1 LSKKILRVK
10 PEDCNLDTD
19 NLTII
24 WYHNYSG
31 GKFMANCLSLS
42 DHGLFGHKEMTE
54 AQLRGEFSPDDK
66 LNYLTGELSKIN
78 KGDFWNDLLITDN
91 KFFGFAKK
99 DYINPWRGITYHKYV
114 KDVSYGDYK
123 FFIAS
128 HFNPEVIEI
137 KKIWKNANII
147 LFTHPHD
154 YVEKRASKDRKI
166 SVFYER
172 LADYEENLK
181 EMRSLPNV
189 VYEFDVRKYE
199 SETET
204 LDAIKEMYDILGI
217 KGYDREKLATY
228 YNDWYNKIN
237 EIAIN

>member
-1 LSKKILRVK
+1 
-10 PEDCNLDTD
+10 
-19 NLTII
+19 
-24 WYHNYSG
+24 
-31 GKFMANCLSLS
+31 MANCLSLS

-78 KGDFWNDLLITDN
+78 KGDYWNDLLITDN
-91 KFFGFAKK
+91 KFFGFDKK
-99 DYINPWRGITYHKYV
+99 DYINPWRGITYHSYV

-154 YVEKRASKDRKI
+154 YVEKRASKDPKI

-172 LADYEENLK
+172 LAEYEENLK

-189 VYEFDVRKYE
+189 VYDFDVRKYE

>member
-1 LSKKILRVK
+1 
-10 PEDCNLDTD
+10 
-19 NLTII
+19 
-24 WYHNYSG
+24 
-31 GKFMANCLSLS
+31 M
-42 DHGLFGHKEMTE
+42 
-54 AQLRGEFSPDDK
+54 
-66 LNYLTGELSKIN
+66 
-78 KGDFWNDLLITDN
+78 ITDN
-91 KFFGFAKK
+91 KFFGFDKK

-154 YVEKRASKDRKI
+154 YVEKRASKDPNI

>member
-1 LSKKILRVK
+1 
-10 PEDCNLDTD
+10 
-19 NLTII
+19 
-24 WYHNYSG
+24 
-31 GKFMANCLSLS
+31 MANCLSLS

>member
-1 LSKKILRVK
+1 MSKKILRVK

>member
-1 LSKKILRVK
+1 
-10 PEDCNLDTD
+10 
-19 NLTII
+19 
-24 WYHNYSG
+24 
-31 GKFMANCLSLS
+31 MANCLSLS

-91 KFFGFAKK
+91 KFFGFDKK

>member
-1 LSKKILRVK
+1 MSKKILRVK

-99 DYINPWRGITYHKYV
+99 DYINPWRGITYYKYV

>member
-1 LSKKILRVK
+1 
-10 PEDCNLDTD
+10 
-19 NLTII
+19 
-24 WYHNYSG
+24 
-31 GKFMANCLSLS
+31 MANCLSLS

-91 KFFGFAKK
+91 KFFGFDKK

-154 YVEKRASKDRKI
+154 YVKKRASKDPSI
-166 SVFYER
+166 SIFYER

>member
-1 LSKKILRVK
+1 
-10 PEDCNLDTD
+10 
-19 NLTII
+19 
-24 WYHNYSG
+24 
-31 GKFMANCLSLS
+31 MANCLSLS

-54 AQLRGEFSPDDK
+54 AQLRGEFSPDNK

-91 KFFGFAKK
+91 KFFGFDKK
-99 DYINPWRGITYHKYV
+99 DYINPWRGISYHSYV

>member
-1 LSKKILRVK
+1 
-10 PEDCNLDTD
+10 
-19 NLTII
+19 
-24 WYHNYSG
+24 
-31 GKFMANCLSLS
+31 MANCLSLS

-91 KFFGFAKK
+91 KFFGFNKK
-99 DYINPWRGITYHKYV
+99 DYINPWRGISYHSYV

-154 YVEKRASKDRKI
+154 YVEKRASKDPNI
-166 SVFYER
+166 SVFYKR
-172 LADYEENLK
+172 LADYEKNLK

>member
-1 LSKKILRVK
+1 MARCR
-10 PEDCNLDTD
+10 PEDCNLETD

-42 DHGLFGHKEMTE
+42 DHGLFGHKEITE

-66 LNYLTGELSKIN
+66 LKYLLGELSEIE
-78 KGDFWNDLLITDN
+78 KGMTWADLHITDN
-91 KFFGFAKK
+91 FFFGFDKK
-99 DYINPWRGITYHKYV
+99 DYIDPWRGISYWDYV
-114 KDVSYGDYK
+114 KDVSHSDYK
-123 FFIAS
+123 FFLAS

-154 YVEKRASKDRKI
+154 YVEKRAKNDPQI
-166 SVFYER
+166 SVFYDR
-172 LADYEENLK
+172 LVDYEENLA
-181 EMRSLPNV
+181 EMRALPNV

-204 LDAIKEMYDILGI
+204 LDAVKEMYDILNI

-228 YNDWYNKIN
+228 YNHWYNKIE
-237 EIAIN
+237 EIKYES

>member
-1 LSKKILRVK
+1 
-10 PEDCNLDTD
+10 
-19 NLTII
+19 
-24 WYHNYSG
+24 
-31 GKFMANCLSLS
+31 MANCLSLS

-91 KFFGFAKK
+91 KFFGFDKK

-114 KDVSYGDYK
+114 KDISYGDYK

-154 YVEKRASKDRKI
+154 YVEKRASKDPNI

-172 LADYEENLK
+172 LADYEKNLK

>member
-1 LSKKILRVK
+1 MARCR
-10 PEDCNLDTD
+10 PEDCNLETD

-54 AQLRGEFSPDDK
+54 AQLKGELSSDDK
-66 LNYLTGELSKIN
+66 LNYLLGQIDEIE
-78 KGDFWNDLLITDN
+78 KGVFWTDLNISDN
-91 KFFGFAKK
+91 KFFGFDKK
-99 DYINPWRGITYHKYV
+99 DYIDPWRGISYHSYV

-123 FFIAS
+123 FFISS

-147 LFTHPHD
+147 LFTHPHG
-154 YVEKRASKDRKI
+154 YVEKRAKNEPKI
-166 SVFYER
+166 SVFYDR
-172 LADYEENLK
+172 LVDYEDNIA
-181 EMRSLPNV
+181 EMRALPNV

-204 LDAIKEMYDILGI
+204 LDAIKDMYDILNI
-217 KGYDREKLATY
+217 KGYDREKLAIY
-228 YNDWYNKIN
+228 YNHWYNKIE
-237 EIAIN
+237 EIKYES

>member
-1 LSKKILRVK
+1 MSLNEFAMFVTGVIWGIFIIK
-10 PEDCNLDTD
+10 PVYD
-19 NLTII
+19 I
-24 WYHNYSG
+24 
-31 GKFMANCLSLS
+31 
-42 DHGLFGHKEMTE
+42 
-54 AQLRGEFSPDDK
+54 AQ
-66 LNYLTGELSKIN
+66 
-78 KGDFWNDLLITDN
+78 
-91 KFFGFAKK
+91 
-99 DYINPWRGITYHKYV
+99 
-114 KDVSYGDYK
+114 
-123 FFIAS
+123 
-128 HFNPEVIEI
+128 
-137 KKIWKNANII
+137 KIWKNANII

-154 YVEKRASKDRKI
+154 YVKKRASKDPSI
-166 SVFYER
+166 SIFYER

-189 VYEFDVRKYE
+189 VYVFDVRKYE

>member
-1 LSKKILRVK
+1 MARCR
-10 PEDCNLDTD
+10 PEDCNLETD

-31 GKFMANCLSLS
+31 GKLMANWLSLS

-54 AQLRGEFSPDDK
+54 AQLRGELSPNDK
-66 LNYLTGELSKIN
+66 LNYLLGQIDEIE
-78 KGDFWNDLLITDN
+78 KGVFWTDLNISDN
-91 KFFGFAKK
+91 KFFGFNKK
-99 DYINPWRGITYHKYV
+99 DYIDPWRGISYWDYV

-147 LFTHPHD
+147 LFTHPHG
-154 YVEKRASKDRKI
+154 YVEKRAKNDPKI
-166 SVFYER
+166 SVFYDR
-172 LADYEENLK
+172 LVDYEDNIA
-181 EMRSLPNV
+181 EMRALPNV

-204 LDAIKEMYDILGI
+204 LDAIKEMYDILNI
-217 KGYDREKLATY
+217 KGYDREKLAIY
-228 YNDWYNKIN
+228 YNHWYNKIE
-237 EIAIN
+237 EIKYES

>member
-1 LSKKILRVK
+1 MARCR
-10 PEDCNLDTD
+10 PEDCNLETD

-54 AQLRGEFSPDDK
+54 AQLRGELSPNDK
-66 LNYLTGELSKIN
+66 LNYLLGQIDEIE
-78 KGDFWNDLLITDN
+78 KGVFWTDLNISDN
-91 KFFGFAKK
+91 KFFGFNKK
-99 DYINPWRGITYHKYV
+99 DYIDPWRGISYWDYV

-147 LFTHPHD
+147 LFTHPHG
-154 YVEKRASKDRKI
+154 YVEKRAKNDPKI
-166 SVFYER
+166 SVFYDR
-172 LADYEENLK
+172 LVDYEDNIA
-181 EMRSLPNV
+181 EMRALPNV

-199 SETET
+199 AETET
-204 LDAIKEMYDILGI
+204 LDAIKEMYDILNI
-217 KGYDREKLATY
+217 KGYDREKLAIY
-228 YNDWYNKIN
+228 YNHWYNKIE
-237 EIAIN
+237 EIKYET

>member
-1 LSKKILRVK
+1 
-10 PEDCNLDTD
+10 
-19 NLTII
+19 
-24 WYHNYSG
+24 
-31 GKFMANCLSLS
+31 MANCLSLS

-154 YVEKRASKDRKI
+154 YVEKRASKDPNI

>member
-1 LSKKILRVK
+1 
-10 PEDCNLDTD
+10 
-19 NLTII
+19 
-24 WYHNYSG
+24 
-31 GKFMANCLSLS
+31 MANCLSLS

-91 KFFGFAKK
+91 KFFGFDKK

-154 YVEKRASKDRKI
+154 YVEKRASKDPNI

-172 LADYEENLK
+172 LADYEKNLK

>member
-1 LSKKILRVK
+1 MSKKIRVK

-91 KFFGFAKK
+91 KFFGFDKK
-99 DYINPWRGITYHKYV
+99 DYINPWRGITYHEYV

-154 YVEKRASKDRKI
+154 YVEKRASKDPNI

-204 LDAIKEMYDILGI
+204 LDAIKEIYDILGI

>member
-1 LSKKILRVK
+1 MARCH
-10 PEDCNLDTD
+10 PEDCNLDTT

-42 DHGLFGHKEMTE
+42 DHGLFGHKEMAE

-66 LNYLTGELSKIN
+66 LNYLLGEISKIE
-78 KGDFWNDLLITDN
+78 KGDYWNDLYITDN
-91 KFFGFAKK
+91 KFFGFDKK
-99 DYINPWRGITYHKYV
+99 EYLDPWRGITYYDYV
-114 KDVSYGDYK
+114 KDVSHGDHK

-128 HFNPEVIEI
+128 HFNPEVVEI

-147 LFTHPHD
+147 LFTNPHD
-154 YVEKRASKDRKI
+154 YVKKRAKNDPQIRIFYDRL
-166 SVFYER
+166 EH
-172 LADYEENLK
+172 YEENLA
-181 EMRSLPNV
+181 EMRSLSNV
-189 VYEFDVRKYE
+189 VYEFDVRNYE

-217 KGYDREKLATY
+217 NGYDREKLAIY
-228 YNDWYNKIN
+228 YNDWYNKIE
-237 EIAIN
+237 EIKIED

>member
-1 LSKKILRVK
+1 MARCR
-10 PEDCNLDTD
+10 PEDCNLETD

-42 DHGLFGHKEMTE
+42 DHGLFGHKEITE

-66 LNYLTGELSKIN
+66 LNYLLGELSEIE
-78 KGDFWNDLLITDN
+78 KGMTWTDLHITDN
-91 KFFGFAKK
+91 FFFGFDKK
-99 DYINPWRGITYHKYV
+99 DYIDPWRGISYHDYV
-114 KDVSYGDYK
+114 KDVSHGDYK

-154 YVEKRASKDRKI
+154 YVEKRASKDPNIK
-166 SVFYER
+166 VFYER
-172 LADYEENLK
+172 LCDYEENIE
-181 EMRSLPNV
+181 EMRALPNV

-204 LDAIKEMYDILGI
+204 LDAVKEMYDLLGI
-217 KGYDREKLATY
+217 RGYDREKLSIY
-228 YNDWYNKIN
+228 YNDWYNKIE
-237 EIAIN
+237 EIKL

>member
-1 LSKKILRVK
+1 MARCR
-10 PEDCNLDTD
+10 PEDCNLETD

-24 WYHNYSG
+24 WFHNYSG

-54 AQLRGEFSPDDK
+54 AQLKGELSPDDK
-66 LNYLTGELSKIN
+66 LNYLLGQIDEIE
-78 KGDFWNDLLITDN
+78 KGIFWTDLNISDN
-91 KFFGFAKK
+91 KFFGFDKK
-99 DYINPWRGITYHKYV
+99 DYIDPWRGITYHSYV

-147 LFTHPHD
+147 LFTHPHG
-154 YVEKRASKDRKI
+154 YVEKRAKNDPKI
-166 SVFYER
+166 SVFYDR
-172 LADYEENLK
+172 LADYEDNIA
-181 EMRSLPNV
+181 EMRALPNV

-199 SETET
+199 SESET
-204 LDAIKEMYDILGI
+204 LDAVKEMYDLLGI
-217 KGYDREKLATY
+217 RGYNRERLAIY
-228 YNDWYNKIN
+228 YNHWYNKIE
-237 EIAIN
+237 EIKYES

>member
-1 LSKKILRVK
+1 MARCR
-10 PEDCNLDTD
+10 PEDCNLETD

-54 AQLRGEFSPDDK
+54 AQLRGELYPDDK
-66 LNYLTGELSKIN
+66 LNYLLGQIDEIQ
-78 KGDFWNDLLITDN
+78 KGVFWTDLNISDN
-91 KFFGFAKK
+91 KFFGFDKK
-99 DYINPWRGITYHKYV
+99 DYIDPWRGISYWDYV

-147 LFTHPHD
+147 LFTHPHG
-154 YVEKRASKDRKI
+154 YVEKRAKNDPQI
-166 SVFYER
+166 SVFYDR
-172 LADYEENLK
+172 LVDYEDNIA
-181 EMRSLPNV
+181 EMRALPNV

-204 LDAIKEMYDILGI
+204 LDAIKEMYDILNI
-217 KGYDREKLATY
+217 KGYDREKLAIY
-228 YNDWYNKIN
+228 YNHWYNKIE
-237 EIAIN
+237 EIKYES

>member
-1 LSKKILRVK
+1 
-10 PEDCNLDTD
+10 
-19 NLTII
+19 
-24 WYHNYSG
+24 
-31 GKFMANCLSLS
+31 MANCLSLS

-154 YVEKRASKDRKI
+154 YVEKRASKDPNI

-172 LADYEENLK
+172 LADYEKNLK

>member
-1 LSKKILRVK
+1 MSKKIRVK